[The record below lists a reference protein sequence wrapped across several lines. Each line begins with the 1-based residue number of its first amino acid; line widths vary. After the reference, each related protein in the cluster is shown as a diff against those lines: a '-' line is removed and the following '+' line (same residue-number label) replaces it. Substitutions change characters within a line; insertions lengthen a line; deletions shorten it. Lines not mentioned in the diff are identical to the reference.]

1 MKLKC
6 LIVDDEP
13 IARDLIASYIHKIDR
28 LEVVAEC
35 GDAFQ
40 ALNILHTQ
48 TIDVLFLDIQMP
60 SLTGLEM
67 LNTLNQ
73 PPRVILTTAYSEFGA
88 ESYEY
93 GVTDYLLKPITFERF
108 MKAVN
113 KILLSKQPVQEEATE
128 APQAASNDF
137 IFFKADKKIYKF
149 NFEDLIYCQ
158 GIGNYVKVYSKQEK
172 PLMILEKLSSLY
184 EKLSPEIFVRIHKS
198 YIINLKHI
206 QQVSGNRV
214 YIQDQE
220 IPIGQVYREELL
232 RRLGGG

>member
-13 IARDLIASYIHKIDR
+13 IARDLIASYIEKVDR
-28 LEVVAEC
+28 LEVVAMS

-40 ALNILHTQ
+40 ALNILHEQ
-48 TIDVLFLDIQMP
+48 PIDIMFLDIQMP
-60 SLTGLEM
+60 SLTGLDM
-67 LNTLNQ
+67 LKTLDRKPQ
-73 PPRVILTTAYSEFGA
+73 VILTTAYSEFGA

-113 KILLSKQPVQEEATE
+113 KILIPQAQGKELVAE
-128 APQAASNDF
+128 APKAQEHDF

-149 NFEDLIYCQ
+149 NFEDLLFFQ
-158 GIGNYVKVYSKQEK
+158 GSGNYVKVFTKSEK
-172 PLMILEKLSSLY
+172 PLMVLEKLSALQ
-184 EKLSPEIFVRIHKS
+184 EKLPADDFARIHKS
-198 YIINLKHI
+198 YLI
-206 QQVSGNRV
+206 QVKQIQHVSGNRV
-214 YIQDQE
+214 FIEGHE

-232 RRLGGG
+232 RRLGEG